1 MTHNSAATVVT
12 LLTQEAC
19 SLCDHAKEV
28 LARVARDHPLEVE
41 EVSLATERG
50 RELATRAGVLF
61 APGVLLDGHPFGYG
75 RLSERRLR
83 KRLRE
88 EPAR

>member
-1 MTHNSAATVVT
+1 MSSGTTRVT
-12 LLTQEAC
+12 LLTQDAC

-41 EVSLATERG
+41 EVSLTSPQGRDMATAG
-50 RELATRAGVLF
+50 GVLF
-61 APGVLLDGHPFGYG
+61 APGIIVDGAPFGYG

-83 KRLRE
+83 KYLRQ
-88 EPAR
+88 PSAT